1 MYYEVYVDVL
11 FVENL
16 WINVCLLLLT
26 SRLMGYQTDRKRIAA
41 GAALGSMGAC
51 LLETGSAYLTTAGW
65 FLGTIL
71 TAAVMIRTAYG
82 KRNTY
87 IKCLVVLYLEG
98 WLLGGTVRYLEQF
111 YVLAGLMMA
120 GGSMVLA
127 GILLAVEWVLVKLR
141 EREDIICPVALYLGE
156 ASISTEGLVDTG
168 NSLRDPVSGRPVS
181 VCTEPVLQALVEK
194 SGKELFPRLIP
205 YQTVAEHGLLK
216 AYVLDRME
224 ITTNTGICVC
234 RHPIL
239 AGMPMASRQYELILH
254 QELLSSQEEAT

>member
-16 WINVCLLLLT
+16 WVNVCLLLLT

-71 TAAVMIRTAYG
+71 TAAAMVRTAYG

-111 YVLAGLMMA
+111 YVPAGIMLA

-181 VCTEPVLQALVEK
+181 VCTEPVLPGTCGEVWKRAFSETYSLSDRCGAWTFKSVCAGSHGNYHKYRNLCVQA
-194 SGKELFPRLIP
+194 SDPCRHAYGQ
-205 YQTVAEHGLLK
+205 QTV
-216 AYVLDRME
+216 
-224 ITTNTGICVC
+224 
-234 RHPIL
+234 
-239 AGMPMASRQYELILH
+239 
-254 QELLSSQEEAT
+254 

>member
-16 WINVCLLLLT
+16 WVNVCLLLLT

-98 WLLGGTVRYLEQF
+98 WLLGGTVPVSGT
-111 YVLAGLMMA
+111 VLRA
-120 GGSMVLA
+120 GGAYA
-127 GILLAVEWVLVKLR
+127 GRRFDGACRYPAGCRVG
-141 EREDIICPVALYLGE
+141 AGE
-156 ASISTEGLVDTG
+156 ASGARGYHLSGGI
-168 NSLRDPVSGRPVS
+168 VSGGGIDQHRGTCGYRKFPAGS
-181 VCTEPVLQALVEK
+181 CERSAGQRLYGTGAAGTWWRSLEK
-194 SGKELFPRLIP
+194 SFFRDLFLIRP
-205 YQTVAEHGLLK
+205 LRSM
-216 AYVLDRME
+216 DF
-224 ITTNTGICVC
+224 
-234 RHPIL
+234 
-239 AGMPMASRQYELILH
+239 
-254 QELLSSQEEAT
+254 

>member
-11 FVENL
+11 FDENL
-16 WINVCLLLLT
+16 WVNVCLLLLT

-98 WLLGGTVRYLEQF
+98 WLLGGTIRYLEQF
-111 YVLAGLMMA
+111 YVPAGFMVGRRFDGACRYPA
-120 GGSMVLA
+120 GCRVGA
-127 GILLAVEWVLVKLR
+127 
-141 EREDIICPVALYLGE
+141 GE
-156 ASISTEGLVDTG
+156 ASGARGYHLSGGI
-168 NSLRDPVSGRPVS
+168 VSGGGIDQHRGT
-181 VCTEPVLQALVEK
+181 CGYRK
-194 SGKELFPRLIP
+194 IP
-205 YQTVAEHGLLK
+205 C
-216 AYVLDRME
+216 
-224 ITTNTGICVC
+224 GI
-234 RHPIL
+234 L
-239 AGMPMASRQYELILH
+239 
-254 QELLSSQEEAT
+254 

>member
-16 WINVCLLLLT
+16 WVNVCLLLLT

-111 YVLAGLMMA
+111 YVLAGFMLA

-127 GILLAVEWVLVKLR
+127 GILLAVQWVLVKLR
-141 EREDIICPVALYLGE
+141 EREDTTGNDRVEFVMMQDGQVYCYWEDCYWKKGEEPVAMWRRV
-156 ASISTEGLVDTG
+156 LV
-168 NSLRDPVSGRPVS
+168 
-181 VCTEPVLQALVEK
+181 
-194 SGKELFPRLIP
+194 IP
-205 YQTVAEHGLLK
+205 DKNRV
-216 AYVLDRME
+216 VME
-224 ITTNTGICVC
+224 D
-234 RHPIL
+234 
-239 AGMPMASRQYELILH
+239 
-254 QELLSSQEEAT
+254 

>member
-16 WINVCLLLLT
+16 WVNVCLLLLT

-71 TAAVMIRTAYG
+71 TAAVMVRTAYG

-194 SGKELFPRLIP
+194 SGKELFPRLIT
-205 YQTVAEHGLLK
+205 YQTVVYL
-216 AYVLDRME
+216 
-224 ITTNTGICVC
+224 
-234 RHPIL
+234 
-239 AGMPMASRQYELILH
+239 LIL
-254 QELLSSQEEAT
+254 

>member
-16 WINVCLLLLT
+16 WVNVCLLLLT

-111 YVLAGLMMA
+111 YVLAGLMLA

-194 SGKELFPRLIP
+194 SGKELFRDSFLIRP
-205 YQTVAEHGLLK
+205 LRSM
-216 AYVLDRME
+216 DF
-224 ITTNTGICVC
+224 
-234 RHPIL
+234 
-239 AGMPMASRQYELILH
+239 
-254 QELLSSQEEAT
+254 

>member
-16 WINVCLLLLT
+16 WVNVCLLLLT

-71 TAAVMIRTAYG
+71 TAAAMVRTAYG

-111 YVLAGLMMA
+111 YVPAGLMLA

-141 EREDIICPVALYLGE
+141 EREDIICPVALYLGGGIDQHRGTCGYRKFPAGSCE
-156 ASISTEGLVDTG
+156 RSAGQRLYGTGAAGTCGEVWKRAFSSTH
-168 NSLRDPVSGRPVS
+168 SLSDRCGAWTFKS
-181 VCTEPVLQALVEK
+181 VCAGSHGNYHKYRNLCVQA
-194 SGKELFPRLIP
+194 SDPCRHAYGQ
-205 YQTVAEHGLLK
+205 QTV
-216 AYVLDRME
+216 
-224 ITTNTGICVC
+224 
-234 RHPIL
+234 
-239 AGMPMASRQYELILH
+239 
-254 QELLSSQEEAT
+254 

>member
-16 WINVCLLLLT
+16 WVNVCLLLLT

-98 WLLGGTVRYLEQF
+98 WLLGGTIRYLEQF
-111 YVLAGLMMA
+111 YVPAGLMLA

-194 SGKELFPRLIP
+194 SGKELFPRFIP
-205 YQTVAEHGLLK
+205 
-216 AYVLDRME
+216 
-224 ITTNTGICVC
+224 
-234 RHPIL
+234 
-239 AGMPMASRQYELILH
+239 
-254 QELLSSQEEAT
+254 

>member
-16 WINVCLLLLT
+16 WVNVCLLLLT

-111 YVLAGLMMA
+111 YVLAGLMLA

-127 GILLAVEWVLVKLR
+127 GILLAVEWVLVKLLSGG
-141 EREDIICPVALYLGE
+141 I
-156 ASISTEGLVDTG
+156 
-168 NSLRDPVSGRPVS
+168 VSGGGIDQHQGTCGYRKFPAGSCERSAGQRLYGTGAAGTCGEVWKRAFSETYSLSDRCGAWTFKS
-181 VCTEPVLQALVEK
+181 VCAGSHGNYHKYRNLCVQA
-194 SGKELFPRLIP
+194 SDPCRHAYGQ
-205 YQTVAEHGLLK
+205 QTV
-216 AYVLDRME
+216 
-224 ITTNTGICVC
+224 
-234 RHPIL
+234 
-239 AGMPMASRQYELILH
+239 
-254 QELLSSQEEAT
+254 

>member
-16 WINVCLLLLT
+16 WVNVCLLLLT

-111 YVLAGLMMA
+111 YVLAGLMLA

-181 VCTEPVLQALVEK
+181 VCTEPVL
-194 SGKELFPRLIP
+194 PR
-205 YQTVAEHGLLK
+205 Q
-216 AYVLDRME
+216 R
-224 ITTNTGICVC
+224 
-234 RHPIL
+234 
-239 AGMPMASRQYELILH
+239 
-254 QELLSSQEEAT
+254 

>member
-16 WINVCLLLLT
+16 WVNVCLLLLT

-111 YVLAGLMMA
+111 YVLAGLMLA

-181 VCTEPVLQALVEK
+181 VCTEPVRQALVEK
-194 SGKELFPRLIP
+194 SGKELFPETYSFIRPLRSM
-205 YQTVAEHGLLK
+205 
-216 AYVLDRME
+216 DF
-224 ITTNTGICVC
+224 
-234 RHPIL
+234 
-239 AGMPMASRQYELILH
+239 
-254 QELLSSQEEAT
+254 

>member
-16 WINVCLLLLT
+16 WVNVCLLLLT

-98 WLLGGTVRYLEQF
+98 WLLGCTIRYLEQF
-111 YVLAGLMMA
+111 YVPAGLMLA

-127 GILLAVEWVLVKLR
+127 GILLAVQWVLVKLR
-141 EREDIICPVALYLGE
+141 ERENIICPVALYLGE

-194 SGKELFPRLIP
+194 SGKELFPR
-205 YQTVAEHGLLK
+205 TFKSVCAGSHGNYHKYRNL
-216 AYVLDRME
+216 
-224 ITTNTGICVC
+224 CVQASDPC
-234 RHPIL
+234 RH
-239 AGMPMASRQYELILH
+239 AYGQ
-254 QELLSSQEEAT
+254 

>member
-16 WINVCLLLLT
+16 WVNVCLLLLT

-98 WLLGGTVRYLEQF
+98 WLLGGTIRYLEQF
-111 YVLAGLMMA
+111 YVPAGLMLA

-168 NSLRDPVSGRPVS
+168 NSLRDP
-181 VCTEPVLQALVEK
+181 VEK

-254 QELLSSQEEAT
+254 QELLSSREEAT

>member
-16 WINVCLLLLT
+16 WVNVCLLLLT

-98 WLLGGTVRYLEQF
+98 WLLGGPIRYLEQF
-111 YVLAGLMMA
+111 CVPAGFMMA

-141 EREDIICPVALYLGE
+141 KREDIICPVALYLGE

-194 SGKELFPRLIP
+194 SGNCLLYTSPSPRDFL
-205 YQTVAEHGLLK
+205 
-216 AYVLDRME
+216 
-224 ITTNTGICVC
+224 
-234 RHPIL
+234 
-239 AGMPMASRQYELILH
+239 
-254 QELLSSQEEAT
+254 

>member
-1 MYYEVYVDVL
+1 M
-11 FVENL
+11 
-16 WINVCLLLLT
+16 
-26 SRLMGYQTDRKRIAA
+26 
-41 GAALGSMGAC
+41 
-51 LLETGSAYLTTAGW
+51 
-65 FLGTIL
+65 
-71 TAAVMIRTAYG
+71 
-82 KRNTY
+82 
-87 IKCLVVLYLEG
+87 
-98 WLLGGTVRYLEQF
+98 
-111 YVLAGLMMA
+111 
-120 GGSMVLA
+120 
-127 GILLAVEWVLVKLR
+127 
-141 EREDIICPVALYLGE
+141 ALYLGE

>member
-1 MYYEVYVDVL
+1 
-11 FVENL
+11 
-16 WINVCLLLLT
+16 
-26 SRLMGYQTDRKRIAA
+26 
-41 GAALGSMGAC
+41 
-51 LLETGSAYLTTAGW
+51 
-65 FLGTIL
+65 
-71 TAAVMIRTAYG
+71 
-82 KRNTY
+82 
-87 IKCLVVLYLEG
+87 
-98 WLLGGTVRYLEQF
+98 
-111 YVLAGLMMA
+111 
-120 GGSMVLA
+120 MVLA

-168 NSLRDPVSGRPVS
+168 NSLRDPVRGRPVS

>member
-16 WINVCLLLLT
+16 WVNVCLLLLT

-71 TAAVMIRTAYG
+71 TAAAMVRTAYG

-111 YVLAGLMMA
+111 YVPAGIMLA

-141 EREDIICPVALYLGE
+141 EREDTTGNDRVEFVMMQDGQVYCYWEDCYWKKGEEPVAMWRRV
-156 ASISTEGLVDTG
+156 LV
-168 NSLRDPVSGRPVS
+168 
-181 VCTEPVLQALVEK
+181 
-194 SGKELFPRLIP
+194 IP
-205 YQTVAEHGLLK
+205 DKNRV
-216 AYVLDRME
+216 VME
-224 ITTNTGICVC
+224 D
-234 RHPIL
+234 
-239 AGMPMASRQYELILH
+239 
-254 QELLSSQEEAT
+254 

>member
-1 MYYEVYVDVL
+1 ML
-11 FVENL
+11 
-16 WINVCLLLLT
+16 
-26 SRLMGYQTDRKRIAA
+26 
-41 GAALGSMGAC
+41 
-51 LLETGSAYLTTAGW
+51 
-65 FLGTIL
+65 
-71 TAAVMIRTAYG
+71 
-82 KRNTY
+82 
-87 IKCLVVLYLEG
+87 
-98 WLLGGTVRYLEQF
+98 
-111 YVLAGLMMA
+111 A

-239 AGMPMASRQYELILH
+239 AGMPMTSRQYELILH